1 MTRFFKYTF
10 GSIYTYGF
18 VRGFYYNDKLKEH
31 DYSIL
36 NKRNQYKDLL
46 LGDKILNIVL
56 STFFAF
62 PLFTGYIID
71 DLNAYDA
78 MKKNIKYEDKMFPF
92 SGKFIINYEEK
103 E

>member
-1 MTRFFKYTF
+1 MTKFFKYTF

-18 VRGFYYNDKLKEH
+18 LRGFYYNDKLKE
-31 DYSIL
+31 DNYNII
-36 NKRNQYKDLL
+36 NRRNQYKDLL
-46 LGDKILNIVL
+46 LGDKILNIFL

-62 PLFTGYIID
+62 PVVGYYIIE

-78 MKKNIKYEDKMFPF
+78 MKKNIRYENKMFPF